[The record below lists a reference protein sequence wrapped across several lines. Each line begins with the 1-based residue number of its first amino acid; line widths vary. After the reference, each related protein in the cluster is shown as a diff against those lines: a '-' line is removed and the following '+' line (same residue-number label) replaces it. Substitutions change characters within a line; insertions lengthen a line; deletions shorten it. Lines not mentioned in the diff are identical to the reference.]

1 MNKNEKFVIAI
12 NREVGSGGHVVG
24 EKLAERLGVKFY
36 DKDIIKEL
44 TKRFNLS
51 VDELEEVRS
60 SKFNWWNNLI
70 ESYMNRYK
78 VEERFAIESTV
89 ATTENVFRVES
100 DFLKQLADDESC
112 VIAGRSGFFIF
123 RDHPNALKIFIRSKM
138 EKRIERMMRVRNL
151 TEEQAV
157 ATIEKVD
164 KGREA
169 YTKKFAGKSPYD
181 ARHYALVI
189 DISEMTEDQA
199 VDLIMDYI
207 DKTFR
212 KEEKK

>member
-70 ESYMNRYK
+70 ELY
-78 VEERFAIESTV
+78 
-89 ATTENVFRVES
+89 
-100 DFLKQLADDESC
+100 
-112 VIAGRSGFFIF
+112 
-123 RDHPNALKIFIRSKM
+123 
-138 EKRIERMMRVRNL
+138 
-151 TEEQAV
+151 EQ
-157 ATIEKVD
+157 I
-164 KGREA
+164 
-169 YTKKFAGKSPYD
+169 
-181 ARHYALVI
+181 
-189 DISEMTEDQA
+189 
-199 VDLIMDYI
+199 
-207 DKTFR
+207 
-212 KEEKK
+212 

>member
-169 YTKKFAGKSPYD
+169 YTKKFAGKRRYD
-181 ARHYALVI
+181 ARNYDLVI

>member
-112 VIAGRSGFFIF
+112 VIA
-123 RDHPNALKIFIRSKM
+123 
-138 EKRIERMMRVRNL
+138 RN
-151 TEEQAV
+151 
-157 ATIEKVD
+157 
-164 KGREA
+164 
-169 YTKKFAGKSPYD
+169 YD
-181 ARHYALVI
+181 LVI

-212 KEEKK
+212 KEGKK

>member
-138 EKRIERMMRVRNL
+138 EKRIERMMRVRNM

-169 YTKKFAGKSPYD
+169 YTKKFAGKSRYD
-181 ARHYALVI
+181 ARNYDLVI
-189 DISEMTEDQA
+189 DITGMTEDRA

>member
-151 TEEQAV
+151 TEEQRHIQRNLQAKAV
-157 ATIEKVD
+157 TMQEI
-164 KGREA
+164 
-169 YTKKFAGKSPYD
+169 
-181 ARHYALVI
+181 
-189 DISEMTEDQA
+189 MTWS
-199 VDLIMDYI
+199 
-207 DKTFR
+207 
-212 KEEKK
+212 